1 LIKFNSHKSL
11 LSLLLFITNKLYTIM
26 NKRDQIFAVAIS
38 TATNISIAG
47 GKNPQ
52 AWRQQDPTNPIDTT
66 TKSNS

>member
-1 LIKFNSHKSL
+1 
-11 LSLLLFITNKLYTIM
+11 M
-26 NKRDQIFAVAIS
+26 NKREQIFAVALS

-47 GKNPQ
+47 GENPQ

>member
-1 LIKFNSHKSL
+1 
-11 LSLLLFITNKLYTIM
+11 M